1 MVGAKC
7 GGYACAWDLR
17 LVVNVPNAALSAA
30 KYRGLAIVPV
40 GHDVARIALVPCEVV
55 FVLPCFCVIFRYF
68 EHNESRGRSFQ
79 DW

>member
-30 KYRGLAIVPV
+30 KISWTRDSA
-40 GHDVARIALVPCEVV
+40 
-55 FVLPCFCVIFRYF
+55 
-68 EHNESRGRSFQ
+68 SRP
-79 DW
+79 

>member
-1 MVGAKC
+1 MVVTL
-7 GGYACAWDLR
+7 WLTFP
-17 LVVNVPNAALSAA
+17 NVPNPACPLP

-55 FVLPCFCVIFRYF
+55 LVPPCFYEIFRYF
-68 EHNESRGRSFQ
+68 EHNESRGRGFQ